1 MKDAEC
7 GGKVRL
13 DIDLSQENMLL
24 ISGVNETGSKFCRMS
39 INGVEL
45 SDTFY
50 HSCHTSEVLTR
61 SVLKLRITVQRVP
74 DATVEDIL
82 NSGLSN
88 FLSELS
94 NCQRSISSFHRILAV
109 YLVNSR
115 QIM

>member
-1 MKDAEC
+1 
-7 GGKVRL
+7 VRL
-13 DIDLSQENMLL
+13 DIDLSREYILL
-24 ISGVNETGSKFCRMS
+24 ISGVNKTGSKFCRLS
-39 INGVEL
+39 FNGVEP
-45 SDTFY
+45 SDTFCD
-50 HSCHTSEVLTR
+50 SCHTSEVLNR
-61 SVLKLRITVQRVP
+61 SVLKLRSTVQRVP